1 MTGTCVLR
9 ETILRVV
16 RGWSARFSFIYL
28 ILSLYLPDKIDTIS
42 YLIIL
47 ALSRLRP
54 VQNTPQIVRCLS
66 VKARSIGMPA
76 PRPMLPAR
84 LAAALAWLPAAL
96 AASGTSA
103 SSRSRRNQ
111 APPPPDDDVLRL
123 LSGMSLRQKVG
134 QMTQIDVTQLVSY
147 TGSCRTNSLWEDP
160 VNCQPEL
167 NYDRLRS
174 WLQDYQIGSILNSPY
189 SAKCIKDK
197 CGWDV
202 HEWRAFVRT
211 VQQEARALGV
221 VPPLF
226 GLDTIHGANYVHGAT
241 TMPQQTLTRTL
252 ALTLTRA
259 LTLNPHP
266 NPNPHQARR

>member
-1 MTGTCVLR
+1 
-9 ETILRVV
+9 
-16 RGWSARFSFIYL
+16 
-28 ILSLYLPDKIDTIS
+28 
-42 YLIIL
+42 
-47 ALSRLRP
+47 
-54 VQNTPQIVRCLS
+54 
-66 VKARSIGMPA
+66 
-76 PRPMLPAR
+76 MLPA
-84 LAAALAWLPAAL
+84 LVWLPAAL

-103 SSRSRRNQ
+103 PASRSRRHQ
-111 APPPPDDDVLRL
+111 APPPPAPPNAFAFDEDVLEL
-123 LSGMSLRQKVG
+123 LSRMSLKQKVG

-174 WLQDYQIGSILNSPY
+174 WLREFHIGSILNSPY

-221 VPPLF
+221 LPPLF
-226 GLDTIHGANYVHGAT
+226 GLDTIHGANYVHGAAM
-241 TMPQQTLTRTL
+241 MPHQINLAATFNRTL
-252 ALTLTRA
+252 AYEFGRIGSKDTRA
-259 LTLNPHP
+259 AGVPWLFSPILGVATQPGCSG
-266 NPNPHQARR
+266 

>member
-1 MTGTCVLR
+1 
-9 ETILRVV
+9 
-16 RGWSARFSFIYL
+16 
-28 ILSLYLPDKIDTIS
+28 
-42 YLIIL
+42 
-47 ALSRLRP
+47 
-54 VQNTPQIVRCLS
+54 
-66 VKARSIGMPA
+66 
-76 PRPMLPAR
+76 MLPAR

-103 SSRSRRNQ
+103 SSRSRRHQ
-111 APPPPDDDVLRL
+111 APPPPAPLDAW
-123 LSGMSLRQKVG
+123 